1 MRSHLG
7 FALGL
12 SSLCF
17 ALVAAPANASVSSRA
32 ANFLFPCDGTN
43 RTVTFTFGG
52 FAAGSTQNILGG
64 ELSIFENRGGLQ
76 YVIMRV
82 QGDPAMQLAT
92 VTLSD
97 NRGQTVFSGEG
108 VVGAALVTATMTAI
122 IPPSGNLLVTVDGAC
137 SGGGQTQ
144 GLATLW
150 LLIDP

>member
-7 FALGL
+7 LALGL

-17 ALVAAPANASVSSRA
+17 ALVAAPASATVSSRA
-32 ANFLFPCDGTN
+32 TNFLFPCDGTN

-52 FAAGSTQNILGG
+52 FAAGSTQNVLGA
-64 ELSIFENRGGLQ
+64 ELSIFENRGGIQ

-82 QGDPAMQLAT
+82 QGDPEKQIAT
-92 VTLSD
+92 TTLTD
-97 NRGQTVFSGEG
+97 NKGQTIFSGEG

-122 IPPSGNLLVTVDGAC
+122 IPASGNLVVTVDGAC

-144 GLATLW
+144 GLATIW
-150 LLIDP
+150 LLNNP